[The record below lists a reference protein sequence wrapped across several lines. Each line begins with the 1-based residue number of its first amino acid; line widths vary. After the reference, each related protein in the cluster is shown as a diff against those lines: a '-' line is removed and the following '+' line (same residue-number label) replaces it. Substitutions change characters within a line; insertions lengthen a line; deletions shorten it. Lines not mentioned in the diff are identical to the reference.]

1 MRVQG
6 QIKDRGEDL
15 GGMDEPSARLIQ
27 AHRFTQTNATVLRVW
42 GGQYFTW
49 ESENSTTELFKS
61 RKLEAEWSRGSGKR
75 RRGGSGPG

>member
-27 AHRFTQTNATVLRVW
+27 AHTQIHTNKRHGAKSA
-42 GGQYFTW
+42 GGGAILHMG
-49 ESENSTTELFKS
+49 E
-61 RKLEAEWSRGSGKR
+61 
-75 RRGGSGPG
+75 